1 MRKTFLFISSVV
13 FLAACSNS
21 GTSGTS
27 KSADDSNNSSVTK
40 ENTEAPKDPEIQKGL
55 QLVAKSGCFGCHKVA
70 EKLTGPAYVDVAA
83 RYPKNDAVID
93 SLSDKVMKGGSGNW
107 GPIPMTPNPVTKDDA
122 KAMVTY
128 ILSLKK

>member
-27 KSADDSNNSSVTK
+27 KSADDSNNSSVATK
-40 ENTEAPKDPEIQKGL
+40 ENTEAPKDPEVQKGL

-93 SLSDKVMKGGSGNW
+93 SLSDKVMK
-107 GPIPMTPNPVTKDDA
+107 
-122 KAMVTY
+122 
-128 ILSLKK
+128 